1 MELKPGQYEVA
12 LRLLKTADEA
22 LLSVLSSVKRHDDA
36 SRIRRGIEETE
47 SLLKKVKQ
55 ELRIG

>member
-1 MELKPGQYEVA
+1 MELKPSQYEAA
-12 LRLLKTADEA
+12 LRILKTADEA
-22 LLSVLSSVKRHDDA
+22 LLSVVSCVKRHEGA

>member
-1 MELKPGQYEVA
+1 MELKPSQYEAA
-12 LRLLKTADEA
+12 LRILKIADEA
-22 LLSVLSSVKRHDDA
+22 LLSVMSNVKRHEEA

>member
-1 MELKPGQYEVA
+1 MDLKPSQYESA
-12 LRLLKTADEA
+12 LRLLKSADEA
-22 LLSVLSSVKRHDDA
+22 ILHVQAHCKRKEEA
-36 SRIRRGIEETE
+36 SRIRRGIEEVE

>member
-1 MELKPGQYEVA
+1 MELKPSQYEAA
-12 LRLLKTADEA
+12 LRLLKIAGDA
-22 LLSVLSSVKRHDDA
+22 LVSVVSSVKRHEDA
-36 SRIRRGIEETE
+36 SRIRRGLEETE

>member
-1 MELKPGQYEVA
+1 MELKPSQYEGA

-22 LLSVLSSVKRHDDA
+22 LLHVLSSVKRRDES
-36 SRIRRGIEETE
+36 SRIRRGIEEVE

-55 ELRIG
+55 ELKIG